1 MKQQLHFTVNGESHE
16 LEVEPNRTLLEVL
29 RTDLGLTAA
38 KNGCNMSVC
47 GTCSVILDGR
57 IVNSCSVLA
66 LEAKGKSVTTLE
78 GLGTAENPHPLQKAF
93 IEYGAIQCGFC
104 TPGMLLSAKV
114 LLDENPMPTES
125 EVRRALMGNLCRCT
139 GYAKIVEA
147 IKAVAEQS
155 L

>member
-1 MKQQLHFTVNGESHE
+1 GK
-16 LEVEPNRTLLEVL
+16 
-29 RTDLGLTAA
+29 DILT
-38 KNGCNMSVC
+38 
-47 GTCSVILDGR
+47 I
-57 IVNSCSVLA
+57 
-66 LEAKGKSVTTLE
+66 E
-78 GLGTAENPHPLQKAF
+78 GLAEGEKLHPIQEAF